1 MGKFIRHKVIALG
14 FGLWTWSVR
23 ARRVLGSLGRPRLRM
38 LDHITLPVRD
48 LDVAREF
55 YCGLLGGA
63 HLMRID
69 AAALQ
74 RFGRPPAERDGD
86 GTYHDS
92 VLLGGVTRID
102 LFLQREGQPG
112 LTQGHPHVAFRVP
125 PRDMPAWKRRLER
138 AGVPTEGPLQLGYPG
153 QASLYF
159 NDPSGNHLEITCDGY
174 AQDIPIRPPKL
185 DGLAY

>member
-1 MGKFIRHKVIALG
+1 M
-14 FGLWTWSVR
+14 T
-23 ARRVLGSLGRPRLRM
+23 
-38 LDHITLPVRD
+38 
-48 LDVAREF
+48 
-55 YCGLLGGA
+55 
-63 HLMRID
+63 ID
-69 AAALQ
+69 AAALR

-92 VLLGGVTRID
+92 VLLGGETRVD

-112 LTQGHPHVAFRVP
+112 PTQGHPHVAFRVP
-125 PRDMPAWKRRLER
+125 PRDMLAWKRKLER

-174 AQDIPIRPPKL
+174 TRDIPIRPPRL
-185 DGLAY
+185 EGLGY